1 MRIWV
6 KWTMFTIMA
15 IDAINIAVNI
25 AHDKY
30 SQAIYMGVILLLLI
44 VIYAFLNRIAYL
56 EWYCKDIHGGY
67 CNWVERVV
75 AYELEKYKRE
85 REEMEEER
93 D

>member
-30 SQAIYMGVILLLLI
+30 LQAIYTGCTLLLLT
-44 VIYAFLNRIAYL
+44 VIYALLKRNAFLEWICTDIHKRYRDWAEQQIAYG
-56 EWYCKDIHGGY
+56 I
-67 CNWVERVV
+67 
-75 AYELEKYKRE
+75 EKYKRE

-93 D
+93 G

>member
-6 KWTMFTIMA
+6 KWTMFAIMA

-30 SQAIYMGVILLLLI
+30 SQAIYMGCILLLLT
-44 VIYAFLNRIAYL
+44 VIYALLKRNAFLEWICTDIHKHYKDWAEQQIAY
-56 EWYCKDIHGGY
+56 EI
-67 CNWVERVV
+67 
-75 AYELEKYKRE
+75 EKYKRE

-93 D
+93 G

>member
-6 KWTMFTIMA
+6 KWTMFAIMA

-30 SQAIYMGVILLLLI
+30 LQAIYMGCILLSLITIYMLLK
-44 VIYAFLNRIAYL
+44 RIAYL
-56 EWYCKDIHGGY
+56 EWYCKDIHESY
-67 CNWVERVV
+67 SNWVERRV

-85 REEMEEER
+85 REEER
-93 D
+93 G